1 MASNGGENVL
11 TVLSLAGGNDFMNTV
26 IPFTDPLYRDYRP
39 NLAIPEDQVIPISD
53 SLGFHPTMA
62 SMKRFW
68 DDGKLA
74 IILGVGYP
82 NPSRSHFRSMD
93 IWHTCEPDKI
103 ADEGWLGRAIRDL
116 DPKSEN
122 VLMGVNFGRGLP
134 RALVAPG
141 IPVASV
147 GDLDTY
153 GVLTGIEGEQ
163 ERTQA
168 LDIFSRM
175 YAPAVGLGPVT
186 DYIRETGRSALKGAD
201 ILKTA
206 PPKYSSSIEYGTYAM
221 GQGMKSIAQV
231 QLAEFGTRILYTTSP
246 YNSFDTHAKQAGDH
260 ARMLGQASDSISDYY
275 DDLKEHGATENT
287 LMLLYSEFGRR
298 VKDNGGGTD
307 HGTGGCAFVIGDK
320 VKGGLYGEYP
330 SLKQGEL
337 EDDGDLLHNVDFRSV
352 YTTILDKWLGLDA
365 KPIVG
370 GTYEQ
375 LGFLN

>member
-1 MASNGGENVL
+1 MASNGGETVL

-39 NLAIPEDQVIPISD
+39 NLGIPEDQIIPISD
-53 SLGFHPTMA
+53 SLGFHPSMA

-68 DDGKLA
+68 DEGKLA
-74 IILGVGYP
+74 VVLGVGYP

-103 ADEGWLGRAIRDL
+103 ADEGWLGRAMRDI

-122 VLMGVNFGRGLP
+122 VLTGVNFGRGLP

-153 GVLTGIEGEQ
+153 GVLTGIDGEQ

-175 YAPAVGLGPVT
+175 YAPAIGLGPVT

-206 PPKYSSSIEYGTYAM
+206 PGKYSSSVEYGTYAM

-246 YNSFDTHAKQAGDH
+246 YNSFDTHANQAGDH
-260 ARMLGQASDSISDYY
+260 ARMLKQASDAVSDYY
-275 DDLKEHGATENT
+275 DDLKEHGSTQDT
-287 LMLLYSEFGRR
+287 VILLYSEFGRR
-298 VKDNGGGTD
+298 VRDNGGGTD
-307 HGTGGCAFVIGDK
+307 HGTGGCCFIIGDK
-320 VKGGLYGEYP
+320 VKGGCYGEYP
-330 SLKQGEL
+330 SLKL
-337 EDDGDLLHNVDFRSV
+337 EDLEDSGDLQHNVDFRSV
-352 YTTILDKWLGLDA
+352 YTTILDKWLNLDP

-370 GTYEQ
+370 GTFEQ
-375 LGFLN
+375 VGFLN

>member
-1 MASNGGENVL
+1 
-11 TVLSLAGGNDFMNTV
+11 
-26 IPFTDPLYRDYRP
+26 
-39 NLAIPEDQVIPISD
+39 
-53 SLGFHPTMA
+53 
-62 SMKRFW
+62 
-68 DDGKLA
+68 
-74 IILGVGYP
+74 
-82 NPSRSHFRSMD
+82 
-93 IWHTCEPDKI
+93 
-103 ADEGWLGRAIRDL
+103 
-116 DPKSEN
+116 
-122 VLMGVNFGRGLP
+122 
-134 RALVAPG
+134 
-141 IPVASV
+141 
-147 GDLDTY
+147 
-153 GVLTGIEGEQ
+153 VLTGIEGEQ